1 MRQGRPKGLDEIL
14 HRVSTLKTLEP
25 EQKQAIAKAAKALGH
40 ALSVRDHKTVEKA
53 INMIARQL
61 VKSGLK

>member
-25 EQKQAIAKAAKALGH
+25 EQKQAIAKATKALSH
-40 ALSVRDHKTVEKA
+40 ALRVKDLKEVKKA
-53 INMIARQL
+53 INMIAREL
-61 VKSGLK
+61 VNHGLK